1 MHSSKPPQ
9 QPAAPPPPPAPPTTD
24 QAQADVDASVRAR
37 QRKGRASDILAQG
50 DSAPMGVAKRLL
62 G

>member
-1 MHSSKPPQ
+1 M
-9 QPAAPPPPPAPPTTD
+9 D

-37 QRKGRASDILAQG
+37 ARKGRASDILAQG